1 MGGCLFHG
9 NGSGL
14 SSMTR
19 FDISGVK
26 LSDYITGEMVNVTLM
41 MLCSVATLHLIQ
53 AVPALM
59 NLGLLLPVAF
69 S

>member
-1 MGGCLFHG
+1 
-9 NGSGL
+9 
-14 SSMTR
+14 MTR